1 MSLDIPR
8 IQGICFDVDGTL
20 SDTDDL
26 WVNRLEKNLSPAR
39 LIFPQRDLHPFAR
52 WAVMGMETPGNLLY
66 WMLDFLHFDD
76 DIGRMLNKASKKGRL
91 RTSGPFWII
100 HAIKETLLALH
111 QRFPLAVVSARDH
124 ASTYAFLDY
133 FELTPLFVAVATSQ
147 TCEHTKPFADPVL
160 WAGEKMGIPPHNLL
174 MVGDTWVD
182 VRAGKNA
189 GAQTVGVLCGFGREK
204 SLRRAGADLIL
215 PSTAGLVDA
224 LNKGSP

>member
-1 MSLDIPR
+1 MPLDIPR

-39 LIFPQRDLHPFAR
+39 LFFPQRNPHSFAR
-52 WAVMGMETPGNLLY
+52 WAVMGIETPGNLLY
-66 WMLDFLHFDD
+66 WLLDTLHVDD
-76 DIGRMLNKASKKGRL
+76 DIGRILNKVSKKGRL

-100 HAIKETLLALH
+100 HAVKETLQALH
-111 QRFPLAVVSARDH
+111 LLYPLAVVSARDH
-124 ASTYAFLDY
+124 GSTFAFLDH
-133 FELTPLFVAVATSQ
+133 FGLTTLFLAVATSQ
-147 TCEHTKPFADPVL
+147 TCEHTKPFPDPL
-160 WAGEKMGIPPHNLL
+160 IWAAEQMGIPPHNLL

-182 VRAGKNA
+182 VRAGKAA

-215 PSTAGLVDA
+215 PSPAELVDI
-224 LNKGSP
+224 LHVER